1 MDSADLFSL
10 PMIREK
16 DTCWITVEIGGHS
29 QAVVLMAVPDV
40 INESIARVIDQC
52 VDKGHGIGGFTTLG
66 FENFQHYVLDSN
78 PVPGPGADFPPKTAF
93 FTITVSNAVRVAL
106 QPGALDPAIPAAI
119 SRSALDSARLAR
131 VSSSTQF
138 GYMSGAQEWAT
149 GAAGMKRGGDVTW
162 WEAASTSASDRMIY
176 QCDPGLGSPAVPDC
190 SQIE

>member
-1 MDSADLFSL
+1 MDSKTFNITFLTQTQYRALALTFVRILDIIPAPTTPKYTLMHIDDL
-10 PMIREK
+10 
-16 DTCWITVEIGGHS
+16 
-29 QAVVLMAVPDV
+29 QA
-40 INESIARVIDQC
+40 
-52 VDKGHGIGGFTTLG
+52 
-66 FENFQHYVLDSN
+66 
-78 PVPGPGADFPPKTAF
+78 PKTAF